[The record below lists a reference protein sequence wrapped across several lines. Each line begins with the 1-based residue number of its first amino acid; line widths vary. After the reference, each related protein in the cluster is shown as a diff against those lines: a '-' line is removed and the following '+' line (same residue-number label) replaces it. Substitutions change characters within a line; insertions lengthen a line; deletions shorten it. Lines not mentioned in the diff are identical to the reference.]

1 MSDLLYVLVGTVTV
15 GNVEYRDG
23 DRVLLSAAD
32 APYLVANGRAALVH
46 NPTPLQIA
54 EARHL
59 ALARRQS
66 CCFGR

>member
-1 MSDLLYVLVGTVTV
+1 MSESLYVLVGSVAI

-32 APYLVANGRAALVH
+32 VSYLVVNGRAAMVH